1 MHKTI
6 RIIAADLDGTM
17 LHHDNEVSVRNYRA
31 IEHAVNEGMLYVVA
45 TGRCRS
51 IVPISN
57 LPVMDYLIAEN
68 GAVIYRGGTEQV
80 LYRQAISAAQLREAI
95 RIGKK
100 YHAFVELVSD
110 GRILIEEEL
119 LRQTGQLRLTRIQE
133 EFLREKRY
141 LMIDSFEKYC
151 SKVQEN
157 QDGEEIFRKFQV
169 TKINIIC
176 QEAEAW
182 QGAAKELE
190 AYGLF
195 TITSD
200 GYGLE
205 LTKKGVSKG
214 SAMKWL
220 CSHLNLDLSH
230 VMAFGDGSND
240 AVLLKKAGIGVA
252 MDNAG
257 EAVKQCADYVT
268 GCHYEDGVAQFVEQ
282 YVLKQAI

>member
-6 RIIAADLDGTM
+6 RIIATDLDGTM
-17 LHHDNEVSVRNYRA
+17 LHHDNEVSVRNYSA
-31 IEHAVNEGMLYVVA
+31 IENAVNEGMLYVVA

-68 GAVIYRGGTEQV
+68 GAVIYRGGTERV
-80 LYRQAISAAQLREAI
+80 LYRQAISADQLREAI

-110 GRILIEEEL
+110 GRILIEEQL
-119 LRQTGQLRLTRIQE
+119 LRQAGQLRLTKIQE

-176 QEAEAW
+176 QEA
-182 QGAAKELE
+182 
-190 AYGLF
+190 
-195 TITSD
+195 
-200 GYGLE
+200 
-205 LTKKGVSKG
+205 
-214 SAMKWL
+214 
-220 CSHLNLDLSH
+220 
-230 VMAFGDGSND
+230 
-240 AVLLKKAGIGVA
+240 
-252 MDNAG
+252 
-257 EAVKQCADYVT
+257 
-268 GCHYEDGVAQFVEQ
+268 
-282 YVLKQAI
+282 

>member
-6 RIIAADLDGTM
+6 RIIATDLDGTM

-157 QDGEEIFRKFQV
+157 QDREEIFRKFQGYKNQYYLPGGRGLAGRCKGAGSIWLV
-169 TKINIIC
+169 YDNLRRIWSGADKKRSK
-176 QEAEAW
+176 
-182 QGAAKELE
+182 QGKRNEMALQPSEPGSE
-190 AYGLF
+190 PC
-195 TITSD
+195 D
-200 GYGLE
+200 GI
-205 LTKKGVSKG
+205 
-214 SAMKWL
+214 W
-220 CSHLNLDLSH
+220 
-230 VMAFGDGSND
+230 
-240 AVLLKKAGIGVA
+240 
-252 MDNAG
+252 
-257 EAVKQCADYVT
+257 
-268 GCHYEDGVAQFVEQ
+268 
-282 YVLKQAI
+282 

>member
-6 RIIAADLDGTM
+6 RIIATDLDGTM
-17 LHHDNEVSVRNYRA
+17 LHHDNEVSVRNYSA
-31 IEHAVNEGMLYVVA
+31 IENAVNEGMLYVVA

-68 GAVIYRGGTEQV
+68 GAVIYRGGTERV
-80 LYRQAISAAQLREAI
+80 LYRQAISADQLRE
-95 RIGKK
+95 
-100 YHAFVELVSD
+100 ELVSD
-110 GRILIEEEL
+110 GRILIEEQL
-119 LRQTGQLRLTRIQE
+119 LRQAGQLRLTKIQE

-190 AYGLF
+190 AYGMF

-220 CSHLNLDLSH
+220 CSYLNLDMSH

-257 EAVKQCADYVT
+257 EAVKKCADYVT

>member
-6 RIIAADLDGTM
+6 RIIATDLDGTM
-17 LHHDNEVSVRNYRA
+17 LHHDNEVSIRNYRA
-31 IEHAVNEGMLYVVA
+31 IENAVNEGMLYVVA

-68 GAVIYRGGTEQV
+68 GAVIYRGGTERV
-80 LYRQAISAAQLREAI
+80 LYRQAISADQLRAAI

-119 LRQTGQLRLTRIQE
+119 LRQTGQLRLTKIQE

-141 LMIDSFEKYC
+141 LTVESFEKYC
-151 SKVQEN
+151 DQLQREQEKEN
-157 QDGEEIFRKFQV
+157 SFSELPV

-176 QEAEAW
+176 QAAEAW
-182 QGAAKELE
+182 KGATKELE

-257 EAVKQCADYVT
+257 EAVKKCADYVT

-282 YVLKQAI
+282 YVLKQVI

>member
-6 RIIAADLDGTM
+6 RIIATDLDGTM

-110 GRILIEEEL
+110 GRILI
-119 LRQTGQLRLTRIQE
+119 
-133 EFLREKRY
+133 
-141 LMIDSFEKYC
+141 
-151 SKVQEN
+151 
-157 QDGEEIFRKFQV
+157 
-169 TKINIIC
+169 
-176 QEAEAW
+176 
-182 QGAAKELE
+182 
-190 AYGLF
+190 
-195 TITSD
+195 
-200 GYGLE
+200 
-205 LTKKGVSKG
+205 
-214 SAMKWL
+214 
-220 CSHLNLDLSH
+220 
-230 VMAFGDGSND
+230 
-240 AVLLKKAGIGVA
+240 
-252 MDNAG
+252 
-257 EAVKQCADYVT
+257 
-268 GCHYEDGVAQFVEQ
+268 
-282 YVLKQAI
+282 

>member
-6 RIIAADLDGTM
+6 RIIATDLDGTM
-17 LHHDNEVSVRNYRA
+17 LHHDNEVSERNYRA
-31 IEHAVNEGMLYVVA
+31 IERAANEGMIYVVA
-45 TGRCRS
+45 TGRCHS
-51 IVPISN
+51 IVPISK
-57 LPVMDYLIAEN
+57 LPEMDYLIAEN
-68 GAVIYRGGTEQV
+68 GAVIYQGSTEQM
-80 LYRQAISAAQLREAI
+80 LYCQPVSAEQLREAV

-100 YHAFVELVSD
+100 YHGFIELVSD
-110 GRILIEEEL
+110 GRIVVEEQI
-119 LRQTGQLRLTRIQE
+119 LRQKERLHMTRIQE
-133 EFLREKRY
+133 EFLQEKRY
-141 LMIDSFEKYC
+141 LTVDSFEKYC
-151 SKVQEN
+151 DQLQWEQEK
-157 QDGEEIFRKFQV
+157 ESFSRRLQV

-220 CSHLNLDLSH
+220 CSYLNLDMSH

-257 EAVKQCADYVT
+257 EAVKKCADYVT

>member
-1 MHKTI
+1 MHNII
-6 RIIAADLDGTM
+6 RILATDLDGTM
-17 LHHDNEVSVRNYRA
+17 LHHDNEVSPRNYRA
-31 IEHAVNEGMLYVVA
+31 VERAVNEGMLYVVA

-51 IVPISN
+51 IVPFSK
-57 LPVMDYLIAEN
+57 LPLPDYLISEN
-68 GAVIYRGGTEQV
+68 GAVIYRGGTEKV
-80 LYRQAISAAQLREAI
+80 LYCQPVAAEQLRAAV

-110 GRILIEEEL
+110 GRIVVEKQL
-119 LRQTGQLRLTRIQE
+119 LSQAGQLHLTKIQE
-133 EFLREKRY
+133 DFLREKRY
-141 LMIDSFEKYC
+141 LTVDSFEKYC
-151 SKVQEN
+151 DKIQKNQE
-157 QDGEEIFRKFQV
+157 GEEPFGGPQV

-176 QEAEAW
+176 QDAEGW
-182 QGAAKELE
+182 QGAEKELE
-190 AYGLF
+190 ACGCF

-220 CSHLNLDLSH
+220 CSFLNLELSN

-240 AVLLKKAGIGVA
+240 AVLLKHAGIGVA

-268 GCHYEDGVAQFVEQ
+268 GSNYEDGVAQFVEQ